1 MIDEFSEHLDVNSS
15 VHFLL
20 LAIVRG
26 FSFWLD
32 VICVLY
38 ITVITLSLI
47 ELAGKEIQVG
57 SVGLAI
63 TQVLSLTKLCQWGMV
78 EASDLEIKMVSVE
91 RVFEYAD
98 LPSEST
104 KRIKEIPPKGW
115 PANGIIEFLNV
126 DLKYSRSGPL
136 VLEDLSFTINPNEKI
151 GIVGKTGAGKSSLV
165 QALFRLTPP
174 SGKIFI
180 DGVDTNDLD
189 LKELRSEM
197 SIIPQDP
204 ILFSGTL
211 RSNLDPFQ
219 EKTDAELWKAI
230 EEVELKS
237 TVQLL
242 AGGLECKMLVGGIN
256 FSVGQRQLICLARAL
271 LRRNKILIVDEATA
285 NVDHE

>member
-1 MIDEFSEHLDVNSS
+1 M
-15 VHFLL
+15 
-20 LAIVRG
+20 
-26 FSFWLD
+26 
-32 VICVLY
+32 LY

-115 PANGIIEFLNV
+115 PAYGNIEFSNV
-126 DLKYSRSGPL
+126 ELKYSRSGL
-136 VLEDLSFTINPNEKI
+136 SALEDLNFSINSNEKI
-151 GIVGKTGAGKSSLV
+151 GIVGRTGAGKSSLV

-174 SGKIFI
+174 TGSIRI
-180 DGVDTNDLD
+180 DGIDTSDLD

-219 EKTDAELWKAI
+219 EKTDAELWKVI
-230 EEVELKS
+230 EEVELKGV
-237 TVQLL
+237 VQFL
-242 AGGLECKMLVGGIN
+242 AGGLESKMSVFGSN
-256 FSVGQRQLICLARAL
+256 FSLGQRQLICLARAL
-271 LRRNKILIVDEATA
+271 LRRNKILVVDEATA
-285 NVDHE
+285 NVDPE